1 MQFVLTALMRRLLLP
16 LVLVSSAYAA
26 EPEPLPEPLTL
37 DYALSLADE
46 MHPTLLAQEARREL
60 TRAQMM
66 QVEADN
72 ALSVSI
78 EGRAR
83 WVEPSSIAED
93 EGVTDDHK
101 LSLFVRK
108 PLYDFGL
115 NNSKRE
121 AARQSEMGAAQ
132 RYRMALRER
141 KVAIMQAFF
150 DVLLADMQYARDNE
164 ELAITY
170 IALDKLRNRQ
180 EMGQASDIQVFELES
195 EYQRVRTRI
204 NRSRNLQR
212 ATRSRLA
219 NLLNRPGM
227 LPSDLQR
234 PSLDYHK
241 RELPEYEELLE
252 AALEYNPQ
260 IKALES
266 ELDAARRQ
274 VEAARA
280 IAGPRVDGEVEA
292 SAYSRELGSSDRVRA
307 GVTLEIPIYT
317 GGRVDAAVAEQ
328 QANVY
333 ELQSRLAESR
343 YALRQNVLDLW
354 LELQNLKL
362 QREQAYSEMDYRELY
377 LDRSRTD
384 YELEFEAD
392 LGDAMVRMSEA
403 QLALAKNNYEY
414 AIVWERLLALTN
426 HELPGD
432 EAASSAPG
440 TDGEEKGAV
449 K

>member
-1 MQFVLTALMRRLLLP
+1 MQLALTALMRRLLLP
-16 LVLVSSAYAA
+16 LAVIVPAVDAA

-37 DYALSLADE
+37 EYALSLVDE
-46 MHPTLLAQEARREL
+46 MHPTLLAQEARRKL
-60 TRAQMM
+60 SQAQRL
-66 QVEADN
+66 QAEAEN

-83 WVEPSSIAED
+83 WVEPSSIAEE

-115 NNSKRE
+115 NSAKRE
-121 AARQSEMGAAQ
+121 AAQQGELGAAQ

-170 IALDKLRNRQ
+170 IALDKLQNRQ

-204 NRSRNLQR
+204 NRSQNLQR

-219 NLLNRPGM
+219 
-227 LPSDLQR
+227 S
-234 PSLDYHK
+234 
-241 RELPEYEELLE
+241 
-252 AALEYNPQ
+252 NPQ
-260 IKALES
+260 ITALEL
-266 ELDAARRQ
+266 ELEAARRQ

-280 IAGPRVDGEVEA
+280 IAGPRLDGELEA
-292 SAYSRELGSSDRVRA
+292 SAYSRELGSSDRFRA

-328 QANVY
+328 QAIVY
-333 ELQSRLAESR
+333 EVQSRLAEAR
-343 YALRQNVLDLW
+343 YVLRQSVLDLW

-384 YELEFEAD
+384 YQLEFEAD

-414 AIVWERLLALTN
+414 AIAWERLLALTN
-426 HELPGD
+426 GVLPGD
-432 EAASSAPG
+432 EAASSP
-440 TDGEEKGAV
+440 DIRGEEKGAV

>member
-1 MQFVLTALMRRLLLP
+1 MDPKAVLRRLLLP
-16 LVLVSSAYAA
+16 LAVIGPVHAA
-26 EPEPLPEPLTL
+26 DVQPLPEPLSL
-37 DYALSLADE
+37 EYALSLADA
-46 MHPTLLAQEARREL
+46 MHPTLLAQQATSEL
-60 TRAQMM
+60 TRAQRL
-66 QVEADN
+66 QAEADN

-83 WVEPSSIAED
+83 WVEPSSLAEE

-115 NNSKRE
+115 NSSRRE
-121 AARQSEMGAAQ
+121 AAEQNEQGAEQ
-132 RYRMALRER
+132 RYQAALRER
-141 KVAIMQAFF
+141 KVAIMQAYF

-170 IALDKLRNRQ
+170 IALDKLKNRQ

-204 NRSRNLQR
+204 NRSQNRQR
-212 ATRSRLA
+212 ATRSQLA

-234 PSLDYHK
+234 PDLDYHK
-241 RELPEYEELLE
+241 RELPEYEALLDL
-252 AALEYNPQ
+252 ALQQNPQ
-260 IKALES
+260 LKALEL
-266 ELDAARRQ
+266 ELAAAREQ

-280 IAGPRVDGEVEA
+280 IAGPRLDAELEA
-292 SAYSRELGSSDRVRA
+292 SAYSRELGSSDRMRA
-307 GVTLEIPIYT
+307 GVTFEVPLYT
-317 GGRVDAAVAEQ
+317 GGRVDAAVAET
-328 QANVY
+328 QAMVY
-333 ELQSRLAESR
+333 QVQARLAEVR
-343 YALRQNVLDLW
+343 YALRQKLLDLW

-403 QLALAKNNYEY
+403 QIELAKNNYEY
-414 AIVWERLLALTN
+414 AITWERLLALTGG
-426 HELPGD
+426 ELPGD
-432 EAASSAPG
+432 EPSSS
-440 TDGEEKGAV
+440 TSEGEVKGAV